1 MRVPLKSECPID
13 KCFLHNG
20 KIRADHCE
28 SARIIRELLCCFFL
42 GNLLGETGFIFAEHI
57 VHHAF
62 VDQNRF
68 WRGRRSKN
76 QFCAGIGF
84 SVGNSGANAVGVI
97 GEGATGSFV
106 ITLVSDPIKFLLDSK
121 LKSC

>member
-1 MRVPLKSECPID
+1 MPLLPYENN
-13 KCFLHNG
+13 F
-20 KIRADHCE
+20 
-28 SARIIRELLCCFFL
+28 LLCCFFL
-42 GNLLGETGFIFAEHI
+42 GNLLGEMGFIFAEHI

-84 SVGNSGANAVGVI
+84 SVGNSGANAVGVVGESI
-97 GEGATGSFV
+97 GAQGVRHTKE
-106 ITLVSDPIKFLLDSK
+106 TLNFIKY
-121 LKSC
+121 

>member
-1 MRVPLKSECPID
+1 M
-13 KCFLHNG
+13 
-20 KIRADHCE
+20 
-28 SARIIRELLCCFFL
+28 
-42 GNLLGETGFIFAEHI
+42 GFIFAEHI
-57 VHHAF
+57 IHHAF